1 MPQTNGDPVQEIVE
15 GILHGVRKV
24 NIDTDCRMAITGQ
37 MRKVAVEKPAEFD
50 PRKFQLPGWDA
61 MRDLCRDRF
70 ERFGTAGNASKI
82 DVVPLAQ
89 MAERYRRGELDPKA
103 KGCRDAAA

>member
-1 MPQTNGDPVQEIVE
+1 
-15 GILHGVRKV
+15 
-24 NIDTDCRMAITGQ
+24 

-50 PRKFQLPGWDA
+50 PRKFQLPGWAA

-82 DVVPLAQ
+82 DVIPLAA
-89 MAERYRRGELDPKA
+89 MAERYRSGQLAPKSS
-103 KGCRDAAA
+103 GRRDAAA

>member
-1 MPQTNGDPVQEIVE
+1 M
-15 GILHGVRKV
+15 RKV

-37 MRKVAVEKPAEFD
+37 IRRIARDNPKEFD
-50 PRKFQLPGWDA
+50 PRKFALPGWAA

-82 DVVPLAQ
+82 DIIPLAV
-89 MAERYRRGELDPKA
+89 MAQRYTNQELDITAKA
-103 KGCRDAAA
+103 GREVAA